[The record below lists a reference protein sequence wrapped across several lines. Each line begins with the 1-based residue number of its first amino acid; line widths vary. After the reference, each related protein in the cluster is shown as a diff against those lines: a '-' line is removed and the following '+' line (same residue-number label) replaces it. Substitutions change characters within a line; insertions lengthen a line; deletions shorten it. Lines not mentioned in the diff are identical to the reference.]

1 MSILGF
7 LSASKVVSQSVSHFI
22 NKMPTG
28 RKQLMNVL
36 LIIIDDLR
44 PELRSYG
51 HPKAP
56 ATPNIDRLA
65 ATGRVFRRA
74 YSQFPDCAPS
84 RASFLTG
91 LRPDV
96 LGINTHHCSEWEPGS
111 KHASD
116 MPCHHTRKTHAR
128 HTPSTFLF
136 SFLSVSKPIM
146 QRMPHN

>member
-1 MSILGF
+1 
-7 LSASKVVSQSVSHFI
+7 
-22 NKMPTG
+22 MPTG

-116 MPCHHTRKTHAR
+116 MPCHHTRKTHALVSGNR
-128 HTPSTFLF
+128 VAVAWEMPSLKHSPIDIFLAGF
-136 SFLSVSKPIM
+136 Y
-146 QRMPHN
+146 

>member
-1 MSILGF
+1 
-7 LSASKVVSQSVSHFI
+7 
-22 NKMPTG
+22 MPTG

-74 YSQFPDCAPS
+74 YSQFPDCAPN

-91 LRPDV
+91 LRPGV
-96 LGINTHHCSEWEPGS
+96 PGINTHHCSEWKPGS

-116 MPCHHTRKTHAR
+116 MPCLVREAAPNIITLPQAFRQAGYVVCHA
-128 HTPSTFLF
+128 L
-136 SFLSVSKPIM
+136 VSIALIV
-146 QRMPHN
+146 